1 MTRQVRSRQV
11 ALDELVHRFRP
22 AAGDPAGALV
32 LLHGRGV
39 DENDLFPLLD
49 LLDPE
54 RRLAAFTPRAP
65 LQPPGHTGNH
75 WYVVERVGYPEPQ
88 TFASTYERL
97 DSWLASVADATG
109 VPAERTILGG
119 FSQGG
124 VMSYAMGLGAGRPVP
139 AAILA
144 LSCFVPTVE
153 GWQADFDG
161 RGKLPV
167 YHAHGTADP
176 IIPVDFGRQ
185 ARERLE
191 GRVRLTY
198 REHPG
203 GHSIDPRSFGEM
215 AEFVAVAVGSG
226 G

>member
-1 MTRQVRSRQV
+1 MS
-11 ALDELVHRFRP
+11 LDDLVHRRRP
-22 AAGDPAGALV
+22 ADGDPDGALV

-54 RRLAAFTPRAP
+54 HRLEAFTPRAP

-75 WYVVERVGYPEPQ
+75 WYVVERVGYPDRG
-88 TFASTYERL
+88 TFDSTYQVLGPWL
-97 DSWLASVADATG
+97 DAVGEDTG
-109 VPAERTILGG
+109 VPPERTVLGG

-124 VMSYAMGLGAGRPVP
+124 VMAYAMGLGPARPRP

-153 GWQADFDG
+153 GWSPDFTD
-161 RGKLPV
+161 RAQLPV
-167 YHAHGTADP
+167 YHSHGAADP
-176 IIPVDFGRQ
+176 IIGVEFGRAAAELLQ
-185 ARERLE
+185 
-191 GRVRLTY
+191 GRVDLTY

-203 GHSIDPRSFGEM
+203 GHTIDPRAFEEM
-215 AEFVAVAVGSG
+215 QRLVQAAVPPGD
-226 G
+226 